1 MTMIEKVAKAICKA
15 ERYHQDSY
23 ELYIPAAKAAI
34 EAMQEPTDEMLDAGA
49 YDLDMTL
56 EIQYKNMIDEALKE

>member
-1 MTMIEKVAKAICKA
+1 MTMVEKVARAICNA

-34 EAMQEPTDEMLDAGA
+34 KAMREPTEEMLDVGS

-56 EIQYKNMIDEALKE
+56 DTQYKYMIDEALKE